1 MNEEMLAVLLAAG
14 ERAITMSAIDRHWW
28 RNRRKGAVPML
39 TFVLGSDEHGC
50 GMSVHLRHK
59 GVDGGKTVIE
69 PLITVRWQVEPQTTE
84 DLVSLALRGLQAYY
98 DARGWPSP

>member
-1 MNEEMLAVLLAAG
+1 
-14 ERAITMSAIDRHWW
+14 
-28 RNRRKGAVPML
+28 
-39 TFVLGSDEHGC
+39 
-50 GMSVHLRHK
+50 MSVHLRHK